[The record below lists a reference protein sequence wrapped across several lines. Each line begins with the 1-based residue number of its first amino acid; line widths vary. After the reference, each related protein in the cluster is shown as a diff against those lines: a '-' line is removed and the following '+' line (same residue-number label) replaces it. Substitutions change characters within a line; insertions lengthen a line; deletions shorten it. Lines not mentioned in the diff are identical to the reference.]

1 MNRLLALAPALLLL
15 GCPEP
20 PKVNRCIGAIADLE
34 DLYRWDPQRGGEG
47 PGDPFQLL
55 VAAEP
60 TDSVPSLIQALTNT
74 NPTKIDDGIHPPV
87 VVAEVAFQALLA
99 IFSMNAKEFER
110 DGVLI
115 RKSETNPIYALI
127 LDKPDIRIRLQNR
140 FRRLA
145 TEREWLGQ

>member
-1 MNRLLALAPALLLL
+1 MTLLLAFLLFQD
-15 GCPEP
+15 P
-20 PKVNRCIGAIADLE
+20 PDANKVNKA
-34 DLYRWDPQRGGEG
+34 
-47 PGDPFQLL
+47 
-55 VAAEP
+55 
-60 TDSVPSLIQALTNT
+60 
-74 NPTKIDDGIHPPV
+74 IDDGIHPPV